1 VANLELDI
9 RRSEVLDQY
18 LALHRELAGRFAW
31 EVSLVPN
38 PLEPGIAGFGAGVR
52 AWHKEG
58 LDELPAWLA
67 TVRRPGDLVGQVQGA
82 GPRRAA
88 RQIADGLTCARPL
101 LDQGLASLENC
112 RAAAE
117 RDLREL
123 LPLERLA
130 APLRAALGVGAA
142 PLRFPLY
149 LVPLAPN
156 PPGLGF
162 LVEDGRLASAYA
174 DCRRFTG
181 SALADSVLTLLGWAL
196 VRNVGGP
203 DCLPDELA
211 RRLPGTGPYHRR
223 LRVLLAKLLIE
234 ITAGE
239 LVHDLDA
246 GHRPCVDVLGSAWRY
261 PRLHAV
267 AARHWRPYLR
277 GERDRAAALTGIQ
290 QEVSAWAPHWYVDRI
305 DASSLA
311 ADFYLL
317 EYLAA
322 AGDASARRR
331 LVHWLPQAA
340 QYFAGQ
346 LDLIIGAELG
356 HYERVSTRGLAEPLA
371 AFLLEVTRGDSRVAW
386 PRARARLGQA
396 AALALAADAFDG
408 PGAEFGGEA
417 WAPVASMLRRYVTY
431 EIPAS
436 VFVDQCFTLEH
447 NNGCLFDKYFDTD
460 SLPAVLDA
468 QAGAD
473 LAALASHASGEGRR
487 RWESHLVRLAA
498 GHDPAWLGGLPR
510 EADSGGAATKPASAA
525 AGPAGT
531 AAEPARR
538 QWAGLSVPAAP
549 PGTLGCGSAGGLEQ
563 FAAQSWADPERPIRV
578 RRQEFWTAMPSSL
591 RRYQGS
597 SALLVTSLGEISV
610 RLWPELAPYTV
621 DNFIEL
627 SQGRRAWRDP
637 VTGHSSTGRFYD
649 GVAFHRQVP
658 GFLIQCGDRSGTG
671 QGGPGYRVPDE
682 ITSAMK
688 FDRSFLVAMANTGP
702 GSAGSQFFITLKP
715 VPHLNGAYTQFGLV
729 PDAASRNVVTR
740 IAASREPVVLRSVTV
755 STR

>member
-1 VANLELDI
+1 MANLELDI
-9 RRSEVLDQY
+9 RRSEILDRY

-38 PLEPGIAGFGAGVR
+38 PVEPGIAGFGDGVR

-67 TVRRPGDLVGQVQGA
+67 TVRGPDDLIGQVQGA
-82 GPRRAA
+82 GLRSAA
-88 RQIADGLTCARPL
+88 RQIADGLAYAGPL
-101 LDQGLASLENC
+101 LDRGLAPLENC

-130 APLRAALGVGAA
+130 APLRAALGVGAT

-149 LVPLAPN
+149 LVLLAPN

-162 LVEDGRLASAYA
+162 LVKGGRLASAYA

-181 SALADSVLTLLGWAL
+181 SVLADSVLTLLGWAL

-203 DCLPDELA
+203 DCVPGELA

-239 LVHDLDA
+239 LIHDLDA
-246 GHRPCVDVLGSAWRY
+246 VHRPCVDVLGSAWRY

-290 QEVSAWAPHWYVDRI
+290 QELSDWAPHWYVDRI

-322 AGDASARRR
+322 AGDVAARRR
-331 LVHWLPQAA
+331 LAHWLPQAA

-356 HYERVSTRGLAEPLA
+356 HYERVSTRGLTEPLA

-468 QAGAD
+468 QAGGD
-473 LAALASHASGEGRR
+473 LAALASHASGEVCR

-498 GHDPAWLGGLPR
+498 GHDPAWLGGVPV
-510 EADSGGAATKPASAA
+510 EVGSVGAATQPTVTA
-525 AGPAGT
+525 AGS
-531 AAEPARR
+531 AEPTRR

-549 PGTLGCGSAGGLEQ
+549 PGTLGCGSAGGEEQ
-563 FAAQSWADPERPIRV
+563 FAAEAWTDPERPIRV
-578 RRQEFWTAMPSSL
+578 RRQEFRTAIPSSL
-591 RRYQGS
+591 RRYKSS
-597 SALLVTSLGEISV
+597 SALLETSLGEIGV
-610 RLWPELAPYTV
+610 ELWPKLAPYTV

-637 VTGHSSTGRFYD
+637 VTGHSRTDRFYD

-682 ITSAMK
+682 ITSDMK
-688 FDRSFLVAMANTGP
+688 FDRPFLVAMANTGP
-702 GSAGSQFFITLKP
+702 GSAGSQFFITLTP

-740 IAASREPVVLRSVTV
+740 IAASREPVVLRSVTI
-755 STR
+755 SAR

>member
-1 VANLELDI
+1 MVAVADLELDI
-9 RRSEVLDQY
+9 RRSEILDRY

-31 EVSLVPN
+31 EISLVPS
-38 PLEPGIAGFGAGVR
+38 PVEPGIAEFGVGVR
-52 AWHKEG
+52 AWHEQG
-58 LDELPAWLA
+58 LGDLPAWLA
-67 TVRRPGDLVGQVQGA
+67 TARRPGDLIGQVQGA
-82 GPRRAA
+82 GQRRAA
-88 RQIADGLTCARPL
+88 RQIADGLTHAWPL
-101 LDQGLASLENC
+101 LDRGLAPLEDC

-130 APLRAALGVGAA
+130 APLRAALGVGTT
-142 PLRFPLY
+142 PSLRLPLY

-162 LVEDGRLASAYA
+162 LVEGGRLAAAYA

-181 SALADSVLTLLGWAL
+181 SALADCVLTLLSWAL
-196 VRNVGGP
+196 VKNIGGP
-203 DCLPDELA
+203 DGVPGELA

-223 LRVLLAKLLIE
+223 LRVVLAKLLIE

-239 LVHDLDA
+239 LIRDLDA

-290 QEVSAWAPHWYVDRI
+290 RELSAWAPHWYVDHV
-305 DASSLA
+305 DAASLA

-322 AGDASARRR
+322 AGGTAARHR
-331 LVHWLPQAA
+331 LAHWLPQAA
-340 QYFAGQ
+340 RYFAGQ

-356 HYERVSTRGLAEPLA
+356 HYERVGTRGLAEPLA
-371 AFLLEVTRGDSRVAW
+371 AFLLEVTQGDSRVAW

-417 WAPVASMLRRYVTY
+417 WAPVASMLRRYVTH

-460 SLPAVLDA
+460 SLPTVLAA
-468 QAGAD
+468 QAGGD
-473 LAALASHASGEGRR
+473 LAVLASHASGEVRR
-487 RWESHLVRLAA
+487 SWQRHLARLAA
-498 GHDPAWLGGLPR
+498 GHDPAWLGGLPA
-510 EADSGGAATKPASAA
+510 EPPVGSAGAAAER
-525 AGPAGT
+525 AGA
-531 AAEPARR
+531 AAEPVGRL
-538 QWAGLSVPAAP
+538 WAGLSVPGAP
-549 PGTLGCGSAGGLEQ
+549 PGTLGCGNAGEQEQ
-563 FAAQSWADPERPIRV
+563 FAAAAAADRERPIRV
-578 RRQEFWTAMPSSL
+578 RRQVFRTAMPASL
-591 RRYQGS
+591 RRYESG
-597 SALLVTSLGEISV
+597 SALLDTSLGKISV
-610 RLWPELAPYTV
+610 ELWPRLAPYTV

-637 VTGHSSTGRFYD
+637 ATGYSRTDRFYD
-649 GVAFHRQVP
+649 GIAFHRQVP

-682 ITSAMK
+682 ITPGIE
-688 FDRSFLVAMANTGP
+688 FDRPFLVAMANTGP
-702 GSAGSQFFITLKP
+702 GSAGSQFFITLAP
-715 VPHLNGAYTQFGLV
+715 APHLNGAYTQFGLV
-729 PDAASRNVVTR
+729 PDASSRDVVTR
-740 IAASREPVVLRSVTV
+740 IAVSREPVLLRSVMI
-755 STR
+755 SAR